1 MLYVFAVQ
9 PFYSCVVFIMSLY
22 YHLSVLLLL
31 DCTPS
36 LVCQY
41 IFVEYVNVQSDTR
54 ISLPSS
60 LKT

>member
-1 MLYVFAVQ
+1 MVVQ
-9 PFYSCVVFIMSLY
+9 RHDEY
-22 YHLSVLLLL
+22 YTTIKRL